1 MDNIKNSK
9 KDMPKLAS
17 KVTLGVVLSATIAL
31 GVGCDYAQMAMQP
44 ELQDDNTALQVE
56 KKNLANKPVEEAPDT
71 NNTTDTQAVNESSNV
86 VQIIDNSKSTD
97 TKESTQNN
105 NVSTQSS
112 VVEGLTKEKAN
123 ATGVLQS
130 SNATDTSVLQ
140 SPIVVSKDK
149 DTSSVPEK
157 SGVTETSIYDF
168 EYELNDNDEVVIKG
182 YTGTAKEVVIP
193 EDFNGYSVVEIGG
206 SAFYN
211 NRNIT
216 SVTLPST
223 VKKISS
229 YAFYYCSKLTTINF
243 NEGLEQIEQYAFE
256 YCYGLTSITIPDSCI
271 SIGVRAFENCENLA
285 TVDLGEGIKT
295 IGEYAFIRNYKL
307 ESIVLP
313 NSITTLGDGVFYQ
326 CYGLSSGKICESIT
340 KLPTNTFRYTAISTI
355 DIPDN
360 IEFIG
365 SYAFDSCDNLV
376 NINWGTGV
384 KEIGDY
390 AFANCDGFT
399 EFTIPDTVIK
409 VGNYTWG
416 NCSKLVTLNLGKEV
430 SNFTV
435 HTITSSANLVNIV
448 ASKNSV
454 YYATIDGC
462 LYSKD
467 LTKLIRV
474 GRGYEK
480 DYVLPD
486 SVTSIGEYAFSYC
499 QKLPSVTLTNNIV
512 SIEKYAFDH
521 CTKITSVDI
530 GDKVE
535 VLGEYAFRGC
545 TALKSIDLGK
555 KLTGIDQYCFYGCNS
570 LEALELPNTV
580 TVIKQYAFY
589 DCNKLASVKLSNN
602 LTTIENA
609 AFEYCTSLKSVDI
622 PDSVTTLGSW
632 AFQYCYGLETIT
644 LGTGIKNIPYYFAY
658 NCQALKEITIPENVE
673 TISEGAFNC
682 CFALSNIKFNSKVTR
697 IDHYA
702 FANCDE
708 LTVVNIPDSVTALN
722 GKPFSYCDK
731 LTTFNVGSGVT
742 TLQENVLD
750 YNPALTSINVSGEN
764 TAFASIDGVLFNKEM
779 TKLICCPE
787 AKSGEYKMPDTVVTV
802 GTYAFEDCKALTA
815 ITMSKALTTI
825 ENYGFIGCKALTSVE
840 FGDNLK
846 TISYKAFINCSALKS
861 VKLGIN
867 TETIGESAFSGCTSL
882 ESVDFGKSLTSI
894 GDYGFF
900 GCNKLTAVVLPDTLT
915 TIGYQG
921 FYNCSSLKSVKLGS
935 GLKTIGSWAFEYCS
949 SLESIEIPDSVTSVN
964 YNAFYGCSALKDVKI
979 GRGVTSFPYDLTGCT
994 ALESITVAD
1003 ENTTYASYNGV
1014 LFNKDITTLMKYP
1027 AQKAG
1032 DFVIPDTVNTISDY
1046 AFRDA
1051 KKLTSIKEYGN
1062 VFSVGSSSFY
1072 NIDKT
1077 IFKAY
1082 VIEGSYLETY
1092 FKGRSIPYE
1101 TMVDTRTNLNN
1112 CTVEYDSYVKFT
1124 GNYTYANLTITNP
1137 ETGAVLVKD
1146 TDYKAFYSNNVSTGT
1161 ATMEIYG
1168 MGEYGGHIS
1177 GKYTIYRPVSNNI
1190 SAKRTGAAIYT
1201 ISTTASNGIGAY
1213 KYKFEYINKELVG
1226 TTQEKWTEIDNPD
1239 NLSQLSYY
1247 FEEDGTFKV
1256 RAIVTDDK
1264 GDTATAT
1271 TEVDVIAPRVNIR
1284 PANTKPVYG
1293 ESINVVATGTNFDVN
1308 KEYKFEYKAPE
1319 DENWSVLSDYSKEK
1333 QNVNIRFNK
1342 IGAHELKVT
1351 IKDSSGNIAEKTL
1364 TFNIATPTV
1373 VIKSEGI
1380 TDTKNQEFTIKAS
1393 VDKTTYKEF
1402 KYKYEYK
1409 KSGDQSWTTLSD
1421 YTYEQSQ
1428 KIKFAT
1434 SGEYV
1439 VKVTAK
1445 STEDSSLVISNT
1457 QTYKVKEPAVV
1468 INTVTSA
1475 VAGDTIDIG
1484 ATATSFGNNVK
1495 YKFQYKVGENAQ
1507 WNTIQESENSIA
1519 TLKLLQAGTFTIRAT
1534 VTDAVGN
1541 SVTVEKEV
1549 TVKGMYIDLT
1559 VENKTPEIGET
1570 TVINAEARGFLAEG
1584 NDVEYKFEYKEVI
1597 SSTWKTLQDYS
1608 SLSSAEFVGK
1618 TSAVPDKHAAF
1629 AGAFE
1634 VRVIAKDKNGDTT
1647 VSDSVLIT
1655 PKKMRMTYSLSN
1667 SIVEPGTEVT
1677 AKVNVTGGFGE
1688 VKYLYEYSR
1697 NNGEWQPLVYTNY
1710 VSYNEIKFKF
1720 SAEGSY
1726 SIRVTAKDSTGTFVN
1741 VGISADQNIMNLN
1754 VTKPVDPVFYCDLSA
1769 PYGANVNQP
1778 CVFWAEAGNGNG
1790 EYTYKFTIKK
1800 SNATTE
1806 TVMQDYNENNQLEYT
1821 PTSEGTYYVNVY
1833 AKDSSGKEIKTTRT
1847 MNVMY
1852 YGVKFNRNYSTTR
1865 NITVN
1870 ISPTLI
1876 DAYKDDT
1883 YTFKYEYR
1891 NKNNSSWTTVQ
1902 EFSDNKTLNANFA
1915 DSGVYE
1921 VRVTAKNSEGI
1932 EKTATTTVTVNEDL
1946 QVFASALPD
1955 YITAGSSTVIICDT
1969 AGGTDGGTGGD
1980 GARYKSFKYSYCM
1993 EGSNVWYRIDGSS
2006 SVAMATFEVKGT
2018 YKVRV
2023 IATDSVGATAET
2035 YLNIY
2040 VG

>member
-9 KDMPKLAS
+9 KDLPKLAS
-17 KVTLGVVLSATIAL
+17 KVTLGVALSATIAL

-56 KKNLANKPVEEAPDT
+56 KKNLANKPVEETPDT
-71 NNTTDTQAVNESSNV
+71 NNTTDTQADNKSSNV
-86 VQIIDNSKSTD
+86 VQIGGNSKSVD

-112 VVEGLTKEKAN
+112 VAEALTKGKAN
-123 ATGVLQS
+123 A
-130 SNATDTSVLQ
+130 TSVLQ

-149 DTSSVPEK
+149 DTSAVPEK

-243 NEGLEQIEQYAFE
+243 NEGLEQIEQYAFL

-285 TVDLGEGIKT
+285 TLDLGEGIKT

-340 KLPTNTFRYTAISTI
+340 KLPTNTFRYTGISTI

-399 EFTIPDTVIK
+399 EFTIPDTIIK

-430 SNFTV
+430 SNFTA
-435 HTITSSANLVNIV
+435 HTITDSANLVNIV
-448 ASKNSV
+448 ASKDSV
-454 YYATIDGC
+454 HYATIDGC

-480 DYVLPD
+480 DYVLPN

-499 QKLPSVTLTNNIV
+499 KKLPSVTLTNNIV

-535 VLGEYAFRGC
+535 NLGEYAFRGC

-555 KLTGIDQYCFYGCNS
+555 KLTGIDQYCFYNCNS
-570 LEALELPNTV
+570 LETLELPNTV
-580 TVIKQYAFY
+580 TVIKQ
-589 DCNKLASVKLSNN
+589 N
-602 LTTIENA
+602 
-609 AFEYCTSLKSVDI
+609 AFEYCSSLKSVDI
-622 PDSVTTLGSW
+622 PDSVTTLGNY
-632 AFQYCYGLETIT
+632 AFEYCSALEKMT
-644 LGTGIKNIPYYFAY
+644 LGTGIKNIPYGFAY
-658 NCQALKEITIPENVE
+658 GCQALKEITIPENVE
-673 TISEGAFNC
+673 TISGNAFYNC
-682 CFALSNIKFNSKVTR
+682 YALSDIKFNNKLTKIENS
-697 IDHYA
+697 A

-708 LTVVNIPDSVTALN
+708 LTVVNIPDNVTNIGSGA
-722 GKPFSYCDK
+722 FSSCNK
-731 LTTFNVGSGVT
+731 LTTFNIGSGIT
-742 TLQENVLD
+742 NFQQNVI
-750 YNPALTSINVSGEN
+750 NSTPALTSINVSGEN
-764 TAFASIDGVLFNKEM
+764 TAFASLDGVLFNKEM

-825 ENYGFIGCKALTSVE
+825 EDYGFIGCKALTSVE

-846 TISYKAFINCSALKS
+846 TISYQAFNNCSALTS

-867 TETIGESAFSGCTSL
+867 TETIGNYAFNSCTSI

-894 GDYGFF
+894 GDYGFR

-935 GLKTIGSWAFEYCS
+935 GLKTISGYAFEYCS
-949 SLESIEIPDSVTSVN
+949 SLESIEIPDSVTNIS
-964 YNAFYGCSALKDVKI
+964 YDAFYYCSALKNIKI
-979 GRGVTSFPYDLTGCT
+979 GRGVVSFPYDLTGCT

-1014 LFNKDITTLMKYP
+1014 LFNKDLTTLMKYP

-1062 VFSVGSSSFY
+1062 VFSVGGSSFY

-1112 CTVEYDSYVKFT
+1112 CTVEYDSYVKYT

-1190 SAKRTGAAIYT
+1190 STKRTGAAVYT
-1201 ISTTASNGIGAY
+1201 ISTTASNGIGEY

-1293 ESINVVATGTNFDVN
+1293 ESINVVATGTNFNVN

-1333 QNVNIRFNK
+1333 QNVDIRFNK

-1393 VDKTTYKEF
+1393 IDKTTYKEF

-1409 KSGDQSWTTLSD
+1409 KSGEQNWITLSD

-1439 VKVTAK
+1439 VRVTAK

-1519 TLKLLQAGTFTIRAT
+1519 TLKLLQSGTFTIRAT

-1559 VENKTPEIGET
+1559 VENKTPLIGEA

-1584 NDVEYKFEYKEVI
+1584 NDVEYKFEYREVI
-1597 SSTWKTLQDYS
+1597 SSTWNTLQDYS
-1608 SLSSAEFVGK
+1608 PLSSAEFVGK
-1618 TSAVPDKHAAF
+1618 TSAVPDLYAGY

-1634 VRVIAKDKNGDTT
+1634 VRAIAKDKNGDTT
-1647 VSDSVLIT
+1647 VSDSILIT

-1720 SAEGSY
+1720 SAEGIY
-1726 SIRVTAKDSTGTFVN
+1726 RIKVTAKDSTGTFAN
-1741 VGISADQNIMNLN
+1741 VGIYADVNIMNLN

-1778 CVFWAEAGNGNG
+1778 CRFWAEAGNGNG

-1806 TVMQDYNENNQLEYT
+1806 TVIQDYNENNQLEYT
-1821 PTSEGTYYVNVY
+1821 PTSEGKYYVNVY
-1833 AKDSSGKEIKTTRT
+1833 AKDSSGKEIKTTST

-1852 YGVKFNRNYSTTR
+1852 YGVKFNKDYSTTR

-1870 ISPTLI
+1870 ISPNLT
-1876 DAYKDDT
+1876 DTYKDDT

-1921 VRVTAKNSEGI
+1921 VKVTAKNSEGI

-1946 QVFASALPD
+1946 QAFASALPD

-1969 AGGTDGGTGGD
+1969 AGGTGD
-1980 GARYKSFKYSYCM
+1980 KSFKYSYCL

-2006 SVAMATFEVKGT
+2006 SVAIATFEAKGA

-2023 IATDSVGATAET
+2023 IATDSVGATAVT

>member
-9 KDMPKLAS
+9 KDLPKLAS
-17 KVTLGVVLSATIAL
+17 KVTLGVALSATIAL

-56 KKNLANKPVEEAPDT
+56 KKNLANKPVEETPDT
-71 NNTTDTQAVNESSNV
+71 NNTTDTQADNKSSNV
-86 VQIIDNSKSTD
+86 VQIGGNSKSTD

-105 NVSTQSS
+105 NNDVSTQSS
-112 VVEGLTKEKAN
+112 VAEALTKGKAN
-123 ATGVLQS
+123 AT
-130 SNATDTSVLQ
+130 SVLRA
-140 SPIVVSKDK
+140 PIVVSKDK
-149 DTSSVPEK
+149 DTSAVPEK

-168 EYELNDNDEVVIKG
+168 EYELNDDDEVVIKG
-182 YTGTAKEVVIP
+182 YTGTGTEVVIP

-229 YAFYYCSKLTTINF
+229 YAFYSCSKLTTINF
-243 NEGLEQIEQYAFE
+243 NEGLEQIEQYAFAN
-256 YCYGLTSITIPDSCI
+256 CSGLTSITIPDSCL
-271 SIGVRAFENCENLA
+271 SIGNYAFYQCVKIT
-285 TVDLGEGIKT
+285 TVDLGEGVKT
-295 IGEYAFIRNYKL
+295 IDNGAFSYNSKL
-307 ESIVLP
+307 ESIVIP
-313 NSITTLGDGVFYQ
+313 NSVTTLGDGVFYR
-326 CYGLSSGKICESIT
+326 CYGLSSVKICESIT
-340 KLPTNTFRYTAISTI
+340 KLPTNTFGYTGISTI

-365 SYAFDSCDNLV
+365 SYAFSSCDNLV

-384 KEIGDY
+384 KEIGDH

-399 EFTIPDTVIK
+399 EFTIPDTIIK

-435 HTITSSANLVNIV
+435 HTITDSANLVNIV
-448 ASKNSV
+448 ASKDSV
-454 YYATIDGC
+454 HYATIDGC

-474 GRGYEK
+474 ARGYEK
-480 DYVLPD
+480 DYVLPN

-512 SIEKYAFDH
+512 SIEKNAFDH

-535 VLGEYAFRGC
+535 NLSEYAFRGC

-555 KLTGIDQYCFYGCNS
+555 KLTGINQYCFYNCNS
-570 LEALELPNTV
+570 LETLELPNTV
-580 TVIKQYAFY
+580 TVIKQ
-589 DCNKLASVKLSNN
+589 N
-602 LTTIENA
+602 
-609 AFEYCTSLKSVDI
+609 AFEYCSSLKSIDI
-622 PDSVTTLGSW
+622 PDSVTTLGNY
-632 AFQYCYGLETIT
+632 AFEYCSALEKMT

-658 NCQALKEITIPENVE
+658 RCEALKEITIPENVE
-673 TISEGAFNC
+673 TISESAFNC
-682 CFALSNIKFNSKVTR
+682 CYALSNIKFNSKVTR
-697 IDHYA
+697 IDRYA

-708 LTVVNIPDSVTALN
+708 LTVVNIPDSVTN
-722 GKPFSYCDK
+722 IGSSVFSSCNK
-731 LTTFNVGSGVT
+731 LTTFNIGSGIT
-742 TLQENVLD
+742 NFQQNVI
-750 YNPALTSINVSGEN
+750 NSTPALTSINVSGEN
-764 TAFASIDGVLFNKEM
+764 TAFASLDGVLFNKEM

-787 AKSGEYKMPDTVVTV
+787 AKSGEYKMPETVVTV

-825 ENYGFIGCKALTSVE
+825 EDYGFKGCKALTSVE

-846 TISYKAFINCSALKS
+846 TISQYAFNNCSALTS

-867 TETIGESAFSGCTSL
+867 TETIGDYAFGNCTSL
-882 ESVDFGKSLTSI
+882 ENFDFGKSLTSI
-894 GDYGFF
+894 GYQALGY
-900 GCNKLTAVVLPDTLT
+900 CNKLTAVILPDTLT
-915 TIGYQG
+915 TIGEYA
-921 FYNCSSLKSVKLGS
+921 FLRCNSLKSVKLGS
-935 GLKTIGSWAFEYCS
+935 DLKTISNYAFYDCV
-949 SLESIEIPDSVTSVN
+949 SLESIEIPDSVTRVN
-964 YNAFYGCSALKDVKI
+964 YNAFYYCSALKDIKI
-979 GRGVTSFPYDLTGCT
+979 GRGVVSFPYDLTGCT

-1014 LFNKDITTLMKYP
+1014 LFNKDLTTLMKYP

-1032 DFVIPDTVNTISDY
+1032 DFVIPDTVNTISNN

-1062 VFSVGSSSFY
+1062 VFSVGGSSFY

-1092 FKGRSIPYE
+1092 FKDGSIPYE

-1112 CTVEYDSYVKFT
+1112 CTVEYDSYVKYT
-1124 GNYTYANLTITNP
+1124 GNYTYANLTITTP

-1146 TDYKAFYSNNVSTGT
+1146 TDYKAFYSNNVSIGT

-1177 GKYTIYRPVSNNI
+1177 GKYTIYRPVTNNI
-1190 SAKRTGAAIYT
+1190 STKRTGAAVYT
-1201 ISTTASNGIGAY
+1201 ISTTASNGIGEY
-1213 KYKFEYINKELVG
+1213 KYKFEYINKELFG

-1293 ESINVVATGTNFDVN
+1293 ESINVVATGTNFNVN

-1333 QNVNIRFNK
+1333 QNVDIRFNK

-1393 VDKTTYKEF
+1393 IDKTTYKEF

-1409 KSGDQSWTTLSD
+1409 KSGEQNWTTLSD

-1434 SGEYV
+1434 LGEYV
-1439 VKVTAK
+1439 VRVTAK
-1445 STEDSSLVISNT
+1445 STEGISLVISNT

-1519 TLKLLQAGTFTIRAT
+1519 TLKLLQSGTFTIRAT

-1559 VENKTPEIGET
+1559 VENKTPIIGEA

-1584 NDVEYKFEYKEVI
+1584 NDVEYKFEYREVI
-1597 SSTWKTLQDYS
+1597 SSTWNTLQDYS
-1608 SLSSAEFVGK
+1608 PLSSAEFVGK
-1618 TSAVPDKHAAF
+1618 TSAVPDLYAGY

-1634 VRVIAKDKNGDTT
+1634 VRAIAKDKNGDTT
-1647 VSDSVLIT
+1647 VSDSILIT

-1720 SAEGSY
+1720 SAEGIY
-1726 SIRVTAKDSTGTFVN
+1726 RIKVTAKDSTGTFAN
-1741 VGISADQNIMNLN
+1741 VGIYADVNIMNLN

-1778 CVFWAEAGNGNG
+1778 CRFWAEAGNGNG

-1806 TVMQDYNENNQLEYT
+1806 TVIQDYNENNQLEYT
-1821 PTSEGTYYVNVY
+1821 PTSEGKYYVNVY
-1833 AKDSSGKEIKTTRT
+1833 AKDSSGKEIKTTST

-1852 YGVKFNRNYSTTR
+1852 YGVKFNKDYSTTR

-1870 ISPTLI
+1870 ISPNLT
-1876 DAYKDDT
+1876 DTYKDDT

-1921 VRVTAKNSEGI
+1921 VKVTAKNSEGI
-1932 EKTATTTVTVNEDL
+1932 EKTATTTVTVNKDL
-1946 QVFASALPD
+1946 QAFASALPD

-1969 AGGTDGGTGGD
+1969 AGGTGD
-1980 GARYKSFKYSYCM
+1980 KSFKYSYCM

-2006 SVAMATFEVKGT
+2006 SVAMATFEAKGT

-2023 IATDSVGATAET
+2023 IATDSVGATAVT